1 MKKIILIL
9 MLTVFGFS
17 YSNDKTYNITKNY
30 SVENINSFSL
40 INRNASIKVLP
51 TDSKEISLSITSNIK
66 LEIKKQI
73 NSQELKVSVLPPH
86 HIFTFFSKNE
96 YTTITVS
103 IPKNLKKELYI
114 LSRNGSITASDLI
127 LNSNFRTRNGS
138 INISNIKGNSNIN
151 SRNGEI
157 YINNIDGNVDGKTR
171 NGHITVINSNGY
183 VSLKTHNGS
192 IDLINSS
199 SIKTLETHNGHIN
212 ASSKILLKSGKIK
225 TSNGSLILNI
235 DKLEG
240 TNEISSSRGHITMTT
255 EKGEFNS
262 DSISEDKFK
271 DTSKNITIEGKKIN
285 IIIKK

>member
-1 MKKIILIL
+1 EKQ
-9 MLTVFGFS
+9 
-17 YSNDKTYNITKNY
+17 
-30 SVENINSFSL
+30 
-40 INRNASIKVLP
+40 IK
-51 TDSKEISLSITSNIK
+51 SKE
-66 LEIKKQI
+66 LEI
-73 NSQELKVSVLPPH
+73 SVLPPRS
-86 HIFTFFSKNE
+86 ILPFSFFSKDEDTSIVVKVPKTFNKKLS
-96 YTTITVS
+96 VS
-103 IPKNLKKELYI
+103 
-114 LSRNGSITASDLI
+114 SRNGSITASDLI

-192 IDLINSS
+192 IDLINAS

-212 ASSKILLKSGKIK
+212 ANSKIILKNGKIK

-240 TNEISSSRGHITMTT
+240 NNEISTSRGHITLIT
-255 EKGEFNS
+255 KDGEFNTN
-262 DSISEDKFK
+262 SISEDEFK
-271 DTSKNITIEGKKIN
+271 DISKNITIEGDKIN